1 MRANHRLRKL
11 EQSQGGG
18 IFVGLLEDREG
29 CERTECGTTH
39 APVQGVTLA
48 RSEYPTDGAFWA
60 AVEARTATL
69 GVFPVW
75 INPEHNNI

>member
-1 MRANHRLRKL
+1 MRHRNRLRKL
-11 EQSQGGG
+11 EDSHGDG
-18 IFVGLLEDREG
+18 IHVGMLECREG
-29 CERTECGTTH
+29 HEQTICGTTH

-60 AVEARTATL
+60 AVEARTDML

-75 INPEHNNI
+75 ISPEHNDI